1 MIMQFI
7 FQQYQFIMKSLL
19 INAFV
24 MVLLAS
30 CSGEKSET
38 TQSTRNKSIPV
49 NIAAIDTVNNT
60 NMIIASGLISTEDE
74 ARLSF
79 KIGGVI
85 EKILVEEGQQIRKG
99 QLLAS
104 LNSTEI
110 DAQTKQAELGLA
122 KAKRDYE
129 RASNLYKDSVIT
141 LEQFQNSK
149 TGLEVAQQSLQQ
161 VLFNSKHAS
170 IYAPSDGFILK
181 KLLNAGEIT
190 GGGSPVMVMSALGK
204 SSKWVLRAGVADREW
219 ALIDKGDKAT
229 ITTDAF
235 PGKSFS
241 AVVTKKALASDISNG
256 SFEIELTMDVNGLKP
271 AVGMFG
277 KASINP
283 SKVTKGFSI
292 PYEALLEANGQK
304 GFVFVTNNRKTVKRI
319 EVSIASIDNK
329 HVVLSDDLSG
339 YAFVVVS
346 GSPYLKEGSPIT
358 VAK

>member
-1 MIMQFI
+1 MQFI

-38 TQSTRNKSIPV
+38 TQSTRSKSIPV

-149 TGLEVAQQSLQQ
+149 TGLEIAQQSLQQ

-204 SSKWVLRAGVADREW
+204 
-219 ALIDKGDKAT
+219 
-229 ITTDAF
+229 
-235 PGKSFS
+235 
-241 AVVTKKALASDISNG
+241 
-256 SFEIELTMDVNGLKP
+256 
-271 AVGMFG
+271 
-277 KASINP
+277 
-283 SKVTKGFSI
+283 
-292 PYEALLEANGQK
+292 
-304 GFVFVTNNRKTVKRI
+304 
-319 EVSIASIDNK
+319 
-329 HVVLSDDLSG
+329 
-339 YAFVVVS
+339 
-346 GSPYLKEGSPIT
+346 
-358 VAK
+358 